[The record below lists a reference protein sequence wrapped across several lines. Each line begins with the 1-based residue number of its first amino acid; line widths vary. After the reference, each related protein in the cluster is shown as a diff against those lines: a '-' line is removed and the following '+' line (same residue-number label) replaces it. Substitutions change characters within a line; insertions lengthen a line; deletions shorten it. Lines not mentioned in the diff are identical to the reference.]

1 MEESVADAAPGAATG
16 SVAGAATEAARR
28 RGLLFVGLASA
39 CVGFA
44 LVLQMSL
51 NNNFLV
57 GEIHVSGFQ
66 AGALEAV
73 RESCGIWAFGILALL
88 AGFAEPVIAA
98 LVLVFVGLG
107 LGAYSL
113 APTYGIVMLMSVV
126 WSQGLHVWMPLPNS
140 MALSLA
146 EPGRAGARLGQVQA
160 FGAAGSAI
168 GLCLALALTLLGVPI
183 RPLYVMAGAAA
194 LLAAASCL
202 GIPRQVKTPA
212 AAALVFNRKY
222 ATYYLLCF
230 LEGWRKQ
237 IAVCFAGFLLV
248 NRYHAAIPEMIVLWT
263 LIQVI
268 GWFLS
273 PRVGRLIDRVGE
285 RRILTF
291 YYILLTL
298 FFVGY
303 ATIQS
308 RYVLYAIFVLDSA
321 SFAFATALTTYVNR
335 IAPKSD
341 HTRVLSMGVAMN
353 HVAAVSMPFIGGVLW
368 SVLGYQWAFLIGI
381 PAAAASIVTVLRLP
395 GHGTAARQG

>member
-1 MEESVADAAPGAATG
+1 
-16 SVAGAATEAARR
+16 
-28 RGLLFVGLASA
+28 
-39 CVGFA
+39 VGFA
-44 LVLQMSL
+44 LVLQMCL
-51 NNNFLV
+51 NSNFLV

-73 RESCGIWAFGILALL
+73 RESCGIWAFEILALL
-88 AGFAEPVIAA
+88 AGIAEPAIAT
-98 LVLVFVGLG
+98 LVLVLFALG
-107 LGAYSL
+107 LSAYSM
-113 APTYGIVMLMSVV
+113 APTYGAVMLMSVV

-140 MALSLA
+140 MTLSLA

-168 GLCLALALTLLGVPI
+168 GLALALALTLLGVPI

-194 LLAAASCL
+194 LLAALACF

-212 AAALVFNRKY
+212 SAALVFNRKY

-237 IAVCFAGFLLV
+237 IANCFAGLLLV
-248 NRYHAAIPEMIVLWT
+248 NRYHAPLVEMIVLWAV
-263 LIQVI
+263 IQLI
-268 GWFLS
+268 GWFFS

-291 YYILLTL
+291 YYIVLTL
-298 FFVGY
+298 FFIGY
-303 ATIQS
+303 ATVQS

-321 SFAFATALTTYVNR
+321 SFAFATALTTYVNK

-353 HVAAVSMPFIGGVLW
+353 HVAAVSMPFIGGILW
-368 SVLGYQWAFLIGI
+368 SLLGYQWAFLIGI
-381 PAAAASIVTVLRLP
+381 PAAAASIVTVRRLP
-395 GHGTAARQG
+395 GHGQTT